1 MHLKEEAKETI
12 VFVEMFDKFFDML
25 NVTNYTKCITKRKHF
40 QRPYTLSKD
49 IRLEVC
55 IINANID
62 IRVNKIITVA

>member
-40 QRPYTLSKD
+40 QSPYRSSKD

-55 IINANID
+55 IINANY
-62 IRVNKIITVA
+62 KE

>member
-1 MHLKEEAKETI
+1 MHLKEEAKKTI

-40 QRPYTLSKD
+40 QSPYRWSKD

-55 IINANID
+55 IINANY
-62 IRVNKIITVA
+62 KE